1 MTAETQGN
9 SLAVQWLGLG
19 ALTALGM
26 RSIPGQGTNIPPP
39 KKRKSRNSNTVT
51 TSIKLIVENKYL

>member
-1 MTAETQGN
+1 MINNCKTSLPPVMTAETQGN

-39 KKRKSRNSNTVT
+39 KKEKAE
-51 TSIKLIVENKYL
+51 IQIL